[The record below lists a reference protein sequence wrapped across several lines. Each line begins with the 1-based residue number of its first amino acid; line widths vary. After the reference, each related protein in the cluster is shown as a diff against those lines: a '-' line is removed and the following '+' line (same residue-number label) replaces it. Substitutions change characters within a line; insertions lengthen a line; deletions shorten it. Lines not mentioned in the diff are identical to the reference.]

1 MKRTRIMG
9 EFHESC
15 KGVHKKLNMYTLDL
29 RSNKYFIGLRNALLK
44 LTCI

>member
-1 MKRTRIMG
+1 MKRTRILC

-29 RSNKYFIGLRNALLK
+29 RYDKYFIRLRNALLK
-44 LTCI
+44 LTCV

>member
-1 MKRTRIMG
+1 MKRTHIMG

-29 RSNKYFIGLRNALLK
+29 RSDKYFIGLRKALLK